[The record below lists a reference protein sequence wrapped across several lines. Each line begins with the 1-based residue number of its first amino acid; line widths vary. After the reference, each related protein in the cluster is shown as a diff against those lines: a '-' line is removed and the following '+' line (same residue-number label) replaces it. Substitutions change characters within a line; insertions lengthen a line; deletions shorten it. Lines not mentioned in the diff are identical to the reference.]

1 MSNPIL
7 IEAELRS
14 QTGKGAAHKIRREG
28 KIPATVYGAHQ
39 DPVNV
44 AVDPKTMA
52 GILHSEAGRN
62 TIFQVRIQGG
72 EASPVMI
79 VDWQRDPVKGKL
91 LHVDLKRI
99 AMNKVMR
106 VKVPVVTRGEAS
118 GVKNQGGILDQV
130 TREVE
135 IECLPDR
142 IPERLEIDVT
152 ELNLGQSLRVGDL
165 KLTEGVRA
173 LMDADRILVH
183 VITVKEAAPA
193 AAEAAP
199 AEEVKEVKETKEV
212 KK

>member
-1 MSNPIL
+1 MSNSIS

-14 QTGKGAAHKIRREG
+14 QTGKSAAHKIRREG

-44 AVDPKTMA
+44 TVDPKKVA
-52 GILHSEAGRN
+52 GILHSEAGHN
-62 TIFQVRIQGG
+62 TIFQLQVSGG
-72 EASPVMI
+72 ETSSVMI

-99 AMNKVMR
+99 AMNEVMR
-106 VKVPVVTRGEAS
+106 VKVPVVIRGEAT

-135 IECLPDR
+135 VECLPGQ
-142 IPERLEIDVT
+142 IPEHIDVDVT
-152 ELNLGQSLRVGDL
+152 ELSIGQSLRIGDL
-165 KLTEGVRA
+165 KLANGVRP
-173 LMDADRILVH
+173 LMDADRVIVH
-183 VITVKEAAPA
+183 VIAVKESAPA
-193 AAEAAP
+193 PEAAP
-199 AEEVKEVKETKEV
+199 AEEA